1 MKTLVIGIKGGEV
14 IDVDGL
20 PDNYNYVIKDYDEED
35 MNEKVDE
42 ANE

>member
-20 PDNYNYVIKDYDEED
+20 PDNYNYVIKDYDED
-35 MNEKVDE
+35 NLNEKVEEADE
-42 ANE
+42 